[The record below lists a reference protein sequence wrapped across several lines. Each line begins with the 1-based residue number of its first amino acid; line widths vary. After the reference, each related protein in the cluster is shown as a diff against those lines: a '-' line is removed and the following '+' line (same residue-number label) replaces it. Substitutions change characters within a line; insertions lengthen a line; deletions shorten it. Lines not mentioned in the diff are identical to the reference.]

1 MPRFIEGQDRHQ
13 VTLLPESLDDF
24 IADDNA
30 VRVVDAFVEEL
41 NLQTLGFAG
50 TQPAETGRPSYHP
63 AVLLKIYIYGYL
75 NRVQSTRRLER
86 ECQRN
91 LELMW
96 LTGRL
101 APDFKTIADFRR
113 DNGTGIRNVCRRF
126 VELCGQMKLLSQSVV
141 AIDGSKF
148 KAVNGHDRN
157 FTPAKI
163 QKRREQ
169 IEENI
174 HRYLVA
180 LDTADRT
187 LGPAE
192 FKAKAER
199 LNEKIGA
206 MREQMRRL
214 EHFEQRLRDQPDA
227 QLSLTDP
234 DSRAMSTNGRRS
246 GIVGYNV
253 QAAVDAKHHLI
264 VAHEVTND
272 GGDRAQLAP
281 MAKAARE
288 AIGKGKLVAIA
299 DRAYYSAPQIKECHD
314 AGIDAILPKPMT
326 SNAKAE
332 GRFDK
337 SDFIYIA
344 RDDEYQCPAGERAVY
359 RFTREE
365 GGLEI
370 RRYWSSACPGCPMK
384 SQCTPSKHRRI
395 SRWEHEEVL
404 TAAQRRLD
412 RRPDAMRVRRRTVEH
427 VFGTLKHWMGWTH
440 FLTRTFANVRTEMS
454 LHVLAYNL
462 KRVISI
468 LGITKTMKAMQLAGS

>member
-1 MPRFIEGQDRHQ
+1 MPRFIEGEDRYQ

-24 IADDNA
+24 IAADNP
-30 VRVVDAFVEEL
+30 VRVIDAFVDEL
-41 NLQTLGFAG
+41 DLEALGFDGA
-50 TQPAETGRPSYHP
+50 TPASTGRPSYHP

-75 NRVQSTRRLER
+75 NRLQSSRRLER
-86 ECQRN
+86 ECSRN
-91 LELMW
+91 VELMW

-113 DNGTGIRNVCRRF
+113 LSGTGIANVCRRF
-126 VELCGQMKLLSQSVV
+126 VVLCRELKLFTQAVV

-148 KAVNGHDRN
+148 KAANTRDAN
-157 FTPAKI
+157 FTPGKI

-169 IEENI
+169 IEESI

-180 LDTADRT
+180 METADR
-187 LGPAE
+187 GPDTQE
-192 FKAKAER
+192 FIARTQHLER
-199 LNEKIGA
+199 KVET

-214 EHFEQRLRDQPDA
+214 DAIEKQLACVPDG
-227 QLSLTDP
+227 QISLTDK
-234 DSRAMSTNGRRS
+234 DARSMATSGRGS

-253 QAAVDAKHHLI
+253 QAAVETKHHFI
-264 VAHEVTND
+264 VAHQVTNV
-272 GGDRAQLAP
+272 GHDRTQLAR

-288 AIGKGKLVAIA
+288 AMQKRKLTAIA
-299 DRAYYSAPQIKECHD
+299 DRGYYSAPQIKGCDD
-314 AGIDAILPKPMT
+314 ADIAAVLPKPTT

-344 RDDEYQCPAGERAVY
+344 RDDEYQCPAGQRAKY

-365 GGLEI
+365 GGLMQ

-384 SQCTPSKHRRI
+384 ERCTPSDYRRI
-395 SRWEHEEVL
+395 SRWEHEHVL
-404 TAAQRRLD
+404 EAVQRRLV
-412 RRPDAMRVRRRTVEH
+412 RTPDAMIVRRRTVEH
-427 VFGTLKHWMGWTH
+427 VFGTLKYWMGSTH
-440 FLTRTFANVRTEMS
+440 FLTRTLPNVSTEMS

-462 KRVISI
+462 KRLIAV
-468 LGITKTMKAMQLAGS
+468 LGITKAMKAVEMAGA